1 MEIDKIRN
9 LPIYRNK
16 EGKYLLK
23 KDIVTNFPENFGIT
37 RTDDYEYATTSG
49 TTSDRME
56 IIRTPNWW
64 KDEYIRTYSNNPKLK
79 EYLDKELHK
88 VIFTTA
94 QCSNL
99 ICFIDKPPMEK
110 RIIGNTLYVNN
121 TFNPWTWSKEDIKQ
135 IIKEINLFKP
145 FYLDADPIYLSVF
158 LYLKEKFKIK
168 TKIHNPSI
176 ITLSYEFVTENTK
189 KYIQQYFKDSE
200 ILNLYGTT
208 EFGYVFLEKDGK
220 MNLCK
225 DLINVSL
232 LEIDQ
237 SKQLYTLIIDSF
249 KNKYMPL
256 LDYRVGDMVI
266 ATPEQVSNFKEKGI
280 VKKMA
285 GREKDLLENNVSYSM
300 LDEVMCKNSPNILFY
315 QFYLISDN
323 IYILKYITKNGE
335 AISESEKNQIVDDI
349 SNLGLKIKL
358 SFKQVEEIA
367 PEMSG
372 KFTILRRSI

>member
-1 MEIDKIRN
+1 MEIDKIRE
-9 LPIYRNK
+9 LPIYKNK

-56 IIRTPNWW
+56 IVRTPNWW
-64 KDEYIRTYSNNPKLK
+64 KDEYVRTYSNNPKLK
-79 EYLDKELHK
+79 EYLDKGLHK

-99 ICFIDKPPMEK
+99 ICFVDKPPMEK
-110 RIIGNTLYVNN
+110 RTIGNTLYVNN
-121 TFNPWTWSKEDIKQ
+121 TFNPWSWTKEDIKT
-135 IIKEINLFKP
+135 IIGEINLFKP

-158 LYLKEKFKIK
+158 LYLKDKYKIK

-176 ITLSYEFVTENTK
+176 ITLSYEFVTESSK
-189 KYIQQYFKDSE
+189 KYIKQYFKNSE

-208 EFGYVFLEKDGK
+208 EFGYIFLEKNGK

-225 DLINVSL
+225 DLVNVDL
-232 LEIDQ
+232 LEIDCE
-237 SKQLYTLIIDSF
+237 KQLYTLIIDSY

-266 ATPEQVSNFKEKGI
+266 ATKEQVLTFKEKGI
-280 VKKMA
+280 VEKMA
-285 GREKDLLENNVSYSM
+285 GREKELLEGNISYSM
-300 LDEVMCKNSPNILFY
+300 LDEVIHKNSQNILFY

-335 AISESEKNQIVDDI
+335 VINELEQSQIVRDI
-349 SNLGLKIKL
+349 ENLGLKIKL
-358 SFKQVEEIA
+358 NFKLVEEIA

-372 KFTILRRSI
+372 KFTILKRNI

>member
-16 EGKYLLK
+16 KGKYLLK

-37 RTDDYEYATTSG
+37 GTDDYEYATTSG

-145 FYLDADPIYLSVF
+145 FYFDADPIYLSVF

-189 KYIQQYFKDSE
+189 KYIQQYFKNSE

-208 EFGYVFLEKDGK
+208 EFGYVFLEKEGK

-225 DLINVSL
+225 DFINVSL

-280 VKKMA
+280 VEKMA

-300 LDEVMCKNSPNILFY
+300 LDEVMYKNSPNILFY
-315 QFYLISDN
+315 QFYLISNN

-335 AISESEKNQIVDDI
+335 VISELEKNQIVDDI
-349 SNLGLKIKL
+349 NNLGLKIEL

-372 KFTILRRSI
+372 KFTILKRGI

>member
-1 MEIDKIRN
+1 MEIDKIRE
-9 LPIYRNK
+9 LPIYKNR
-16 EGKYLLK
+16 EGKYLSK

-37 RTDDYEYATTSG
+37 RKDEYEYATTSG

-64 KDEYIRTYSNNPKLK
+64 HDEYIRTYSNNPKLK
-79 EYLDKELHK
+79 EYLDKGLHK

-99 ICFIDKPPMEK
+99 ICFIDKPSMEK
-110 RIIGNTLYVNN
+110 RTIGNTLYVNN
-121 TFNPWTWSKEDIKQ
+121 TFNPWTWTKEDIKQ
-135 IIKEINLFKP
+135 IIEEINLFKP

-158 LYLKEKFKIK
+158 LYLKDKYKIK

-176 ITLSYEFVTENTK
+176 ITLSYEFVTENSK
-189 KYIQQYFKDSE
+189 KYIQQYFKTSE

-208 EFGYVFLEKDGK
+208 EFGYIFLEKDGK
-220 MNLCK
+220 MSLCK
-225 DLINVSL
+225 DLVNVDL
-232 LEIDQ
+232 LEINRD
-237 SKQLYTLIIDSF
+237 KQLYTLIIDSF

-266 ATPEQVSNFKEKGI
+266 ATKEQVLTFKEKGI
-280 VKKMA
+280 VEKMA
-285 GREKDLLENNVSYSM
+285 GREKDLLEGNISYSM
-300 LDEVMCKNSPNILFY
+300 LDEIINKNCQNVLFY

-323 IYILKYITKNGE
+323 VYILKYITKNGE
-335 AISESEKNQIVDDI
+335 VINELEQSQIVRDI
-349 SNLGLKIKL
+349 ENLGLKIKL
-358 SFKQVEEIA
+358 NFKLVEEIA

-372 KFTILRRSI
+372 KFTILKRNI